1 MTLINSL
8 VINCSSLCAGPSAPA
23 SKKYSGRKQQW
34 GGWRSGTQTQ
44 ESVPQPGSPRGAQT
58 QGSFPA
64 PARPLPRRQSPPPG
78 APPPGSLHLQPV
90 VRKAFPAEP
99 APPDHKSQ
107 GQPCPA
113 APSRSP
119 QPTSGRLPPHPAG
132 PPQLRADGGCQPGRC
147 RSAARPARPP
157 AGAALTLND
166 ILHMSAAAPP
176 GPARF
181 RPGRLHGPASLAL
194 PPPSAEGRP
203 PRRRALPPPQTGPG
217 RVREE
222 GDGKGRRRGGRRD
235 GGGRGGGGGGEGRG
249 TPSDDPLP
257 SPYPPIPTPPAPPYL
272 PHKHFQLRSLCA
284 HTTHTSEVHARTA
297 AHSQPHI
304 TLHTSRLTLSLQTE
318 HPTLC
323 TLSSLHTHT
332 TLATCSTLAGN
343 PALLLTYLIHDK
355 AGLS

>member
-1 MTLINSL
+1 MGRLAFGNTN
-8 VINCSSLCAGPSAPA
+8 AGI
-23 SKKYSGRKQQW
+23 
-34 GGWRSGTQTQ
+34 
-44 ESVPQPGSPRGAQT
+44 GA
-58 QGSFPA
+58 A
-64 PARPLPRRQSPPPG
+64 ARVPARSADPGLLPRPRPPVTPATVPAARRPG
-78 APPPGSLHLQPV
+78 APPPGSPHLQPV

-119 QPTSGRLPPHPAG
+119 QPPSGRLPPHPAG
-132 PPQLRADGGCQPGRC
+132 PPRLRADGGCQPRRC

-181 RPGRLHGPASLAL
+181 RPGRLHCPASLPL

-222 GDGKGRRRGGRRD
+222 GDGRGRRRERRGRRRGRRRGGKGHPLRR
-235 GGGRGGGGGGEGRG
+235 
-249 TPSDDPLP
+249 PSPIPLP
-257 SPYPPIPTPPAPPYL
+257 SHPHPTRTPEPAAQTLPTPLA
-272 PHKHFQLRSLCA
+272 
-284 HTTHTSEVHARTA
+284 
-297 AHSQPHI
+297 
-304 TLHTSRLTLSLQTE
+304 
-318 HPTLC
+318 LC
-323 TLSSLHTHT
+323 THYAHKRGSCTHRCTLTTSHHSAHIQTHSLTP
-332 TLATCSTLAGN
+332 N
-343 PALLLTYLIHDK
+343 
-355 AGLS
+355 